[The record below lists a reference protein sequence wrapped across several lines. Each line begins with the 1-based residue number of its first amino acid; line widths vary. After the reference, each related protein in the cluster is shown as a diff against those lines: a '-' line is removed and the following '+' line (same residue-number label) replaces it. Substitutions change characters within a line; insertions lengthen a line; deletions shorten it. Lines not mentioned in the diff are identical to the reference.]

1 VGIKFGNSGAAP
13 CDHCREGASILA
25 GLEELAGHRGRGGQA
40 LRKLGRAHQAGAL
53 AGLGDIG
60 DIDMSAFVVSQSSL
74 DQESDAV
81 DGRLNAWML
90 DYETAAARLPPA
102 YVQQVD
108 DFIARWRKI
117 RATFY
122 FFQTSRLTDI
132 VNSEAEFNRLRD
144 QFLTYGQTTAIAP
157 ATVTADGQT
166 VRSDQIPP
174 GSDWIQKAEG
184 ALKWAGLL
192 VGGVALLKIT
202 SDLGVFRR
210 LGALGSRG
218 APP

>member
-1 VGIKFGNSGAAP
+1 
-13 CDHCREGASILA
+13 
-25 GLEELAGHRGRGGQA
+25 
-40 LRKLGRAHQAGAL
+40 
-53 AGLGDIG
+53 
-60 DIDMSAFVVSQSSL
+60 MSAFVVSQSSL
-74 DQESDAV
+74 DQESDAF

-108 DFIARWRKI
+108 DFISRWRKI

-174 GSDWIQKAEG
+174 GSDWIQKAESG
-184 ALKWAGLL
+184 LRWAGLL
-192 VGGVALLKIT
+192 VGGIALLKIT
-202 SDLGVFRR
+202 SDIGVFRR
-210 LGALGSRG
+210 LGALGSRR